1 MADAALAVV
10 AAVLA
15 DPAGR
20 VLLARRPAGKA
31 HAGLWEFPGG
41 KVDPGETGAA
51 ALRRELH
58 EELGIALDAAEPLI
72 RVPVAADPADPTE
85 APRIV
90 LRLEVWRATAWQ
102 GELRPREHSALAWV
116 EPAALAD
123 ACRWPMP
130 PADRPVWAA
139 LQAPALAWITPPVAA
154 EDAAEAELLAR
165 AEALLA
171 EGLRRL
177 HLRVGPEAPGQRR
190 RLAEALAPP
199 CAAAGAEL
207 LVHGDA
213 GLAEA
218 LGLGLH
224 LRAAQLA
231 APPAALERLRASGR
245 PCSAAVHDAGQLR
258 RAAAL
263 GLGSV
268 LLGPVRATPTHPGQ
282 AGLGWAGFEA
292 LRACV
297 PALPVYALGG
307 LAPEDLAEARRHGA
321 QGVAG
326 IRGFRPSARPAA
338 PPLPPARPRCPD

>member
-15 DPAGR
+15 DATGR
-20 VLLARRPAGKA
+20 VLLARRPEGKA

-41 KVDPGETGAA
+41 KLDPGETAFA
-51 ALRRELH
+51 ALCRELH
-58 EELGIALDAAEPLI
+58 EELGIALTAAEPLI
-72 RVPVAADPADPTE
+72 RVPVAADPADPAE
-85 APRIV
+85 PPRIV

-102 GELRPREHSALAWV
+102 GEARPREHSALAWV

-123 ACRWPMP
+123 ARRWPMP

-154 EDAAEAELLAR
+154 GHAAEAELLAR
-165 AEALLA
+165 AEVLLA

-177 HLRVGPEAPGQRR
+177 HLRVGPENPGQRR
-190 RLAEALAPP
+190 RLAKALAPP
-199 CAAAGAEL
+199 CATAGAEL

-213 GLAEA
+213 ELAEA

-224 LRAAQLA
+224 LHAAQLA
-231 APPAALERLRASGR
+231 APPAALERLRAIGR
-245 PCSAAVHDAGQLR
+245 PCSAAVHDAGELQ

-263 GLGSV
+263 DLGSV
-268 LLGPVRATPTHPGQ
+268 LLGPVHATPTHPGQ

-292 LRACV
+292 LRARV

-307 LAPEDLAEARRHGA
+307 LAPDDLAEARRHGA

-326 IRGFRPSARPAA
+326 IRGFRPSAHPALPRRP
-338 PPLPPARPRCPD
+338 

>member
-1 MADAALAVV
+1 MANAALAVV

-20 VLLARRPAGKA
+20 VLLARRPEGKA

-41 KVDPGETGAA
+41 KLDPGETALA
-51 ALRRELH
+51 ALRRELQ
-58 EELGIALDAAEPLI
+58 EELGIGLVAAEPLI
-72 RVPVAADPADPTE
+72 RVPVAAEADHAESPD
-85 APRIV
+85 IV
-90 LRLEVWRATAWQ
+90 LRLEVWRATHWQ

-116 EPAALAD
+116 EPAALAE
-123 ACRWPMP
+123 ASRWPMP
-130 PADRPVWAA
+130 PADRPVRAA
-139 LQAPALAWITPPVAA
+139 LEDPARVWITPPVAA
-154 EDAAEAELLAR
+154 SAAAEAELLAR

-177 HLRVGPEAPGQRR
+177 QLRVGPEHPGQRQ
-190 RLAEALAPP
+190 RLAQALAPR
-199 CAAAGAEL
+199 CAAVGAEM

-213 GLAEA
+213 ALAEA

-224 LRAAQLA
+224 LRAGQLA
-231 APPAALERLRASGR
+231 EPPAALARLLAAGR
-245 PCSAAVHDAGQLR
+245 PCSAAVHNAGELQ
-258 RAAAL
+258 RAADL

-268 LLGPVRATPTHPGQ
+268 LLGPVHATPTHPGQ

-292 LRACV
+292 LRARV

-307 LAPEDLAEARRHGA
+307 LGPEDLAEARQYGA

-326 IRGFRPSARPAA
+326 IRGFRPALRGASGS
-338 PPLPPARPRCPD
+338 RC